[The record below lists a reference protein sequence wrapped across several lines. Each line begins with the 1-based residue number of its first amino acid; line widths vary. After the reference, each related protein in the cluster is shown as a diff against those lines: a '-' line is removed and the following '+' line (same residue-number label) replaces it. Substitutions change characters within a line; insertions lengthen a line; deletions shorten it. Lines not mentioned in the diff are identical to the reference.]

1 MKLDFGQCKQSPP
14 DHQNTKLIFVTFYFQ
29 YNNRT
34 LVRCIRNF
42 LVISN
47 RMFFPAPAFLN
58 RLPLHGCLVGQLL
71 LDGSN
76 QEKQHPRLFI
86 FLNLGDLVG

>member
-42 LVISN
+42 LVVSN

-58 RLPLHGCLVGQLL
+58 RLPCTAVWLVSCCCRWTAQIKRNNIQ
-71 LDGSN
+71 DYSS
-76 QEKQHPRLFI
+76 
-86 FLNLGDLVG
+86 FLT